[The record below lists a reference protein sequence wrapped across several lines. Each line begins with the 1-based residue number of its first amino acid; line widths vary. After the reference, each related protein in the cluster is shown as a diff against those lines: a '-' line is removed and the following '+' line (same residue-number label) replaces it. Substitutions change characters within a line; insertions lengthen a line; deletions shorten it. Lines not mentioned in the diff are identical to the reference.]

1 MMLSESECLSLWERC
16 LRSRRRGQARRDRVA
31 DTAIRRPSV
40 RAILS
45 LRLRFLVSIL
55 ALSVTFGDSS
65 PKGGALGKAP
75 AEGFFFPSDML
86 YYNVF

>member
-1 MMLSESECLSLWERC
+1 M
-16 LRSRRRGQARRDRVA
+16 
-31 DTAIRRPSV
+31 
-40 RAILS
+40 
-45 LRLRFLVSIL
+45 SIL

>member
-1 MMLSESECLSLWERC
+1 MMLSGGE
-16 LRSRRRGQARRDRVA
+16 
-31 DTAIRRPSV
+31 
-40 RAILS
+40 
-45 LRLRFLVSIL
+45 L

-65 PKGGALGKAP
+65 PKGGALGKAS